1 MTSEPI
7 PFKLWKKR
15 NYMSNSQN
23 SHMVTE
29 EKNENTELVTFKE
42 VKGTPFTVA
51 TEDGKHHV
59 LLGNKRFSTHE
70 IHADAVKEAKTVTW
84 DKIFIVLG
92 IAMEKFADNLKG

>member
-1 MTSEPI
+1 
-7 PFKLWKKR
+7 
-15 NYMSNSQN
+15 MSNSIG
-23 SHMVTE
+23 SHMAQGAE
-29 EKNENTELVTFKE
+29 PQKSEELVKFKD

-51 TEDGKHHV
+51 TDENGHHV

-70 IHADAVKEAKTVTW
+70 IHADAVKEAKEVTW